1 MEEKMKKELA
11 AYVRNNIED
20 YEIRLQLTLKQMDK
34 MRCPFWMADDGRLYD
49 EIVSAIDEWCEDN
62 EISLENDVDMDEL
75 IDGYDGIIWEE

>member
-1 MEEKMKKELA
+1 MNKKEVA

-49 EIVSAIDEWCEDN
+49 EIVSAIEEWCDD
-62 EISLENDVDMDEL
+62 NDVDYSEVDWDEV
-75 IDGYDGIIWEE
+75 IDGDDGIIWEE